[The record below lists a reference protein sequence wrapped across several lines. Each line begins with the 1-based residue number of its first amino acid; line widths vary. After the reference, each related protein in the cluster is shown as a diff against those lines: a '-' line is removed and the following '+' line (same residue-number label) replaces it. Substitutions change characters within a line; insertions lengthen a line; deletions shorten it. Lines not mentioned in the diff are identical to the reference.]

1 MKITL
6 RTDSIEVEG
15 YVNAVG
21 RDSRML
27 MDENGYSFRE
37 QIDPGTFAKALRAKA
52 AAQQEISL
60 LLDHNQGRVL
70 GGTGSN
76 LMLDRAYGQSYHH
89 RSGSAREGMK
99 PSVTWLVLRFP
110 EAGQQG
116 GVHEYLSPDH
126 RHGDGSG

>member
-52 AAQQEISL
+52 DAQQEISL
-60 LLDHNQGRVL
+60 LLDHIQ
-70 GGTGSN
+70 T
-76 LMLDRAYGQSYHH
+76 RAMDGNVYTYREQDEIVPPAPPVDNGKYYNIIKELKE
-89 RSGSAREGMK
+89 RSR
-99 PSVTWLVLRFP
+99 
-110 EAGQQG
+110 
-116 GVHEYLSPDH
+116 
-126 RHGDGSG
+126 

>member
-37 QIDPGTFAKALRAKA
+37 QLIRG
-52 AAQQEISL
+52 L
-60 LLDHNQGRVL
+60 LQ
-70 GGTGSN
+70 
-76 LMLDRAYGQSYHH
+76 
-89 RSGSAREGMK
+89 K
-99 PSVTWLVLRFP
+99 P
-110 EAGQQG
+110 
-116 GVHEYLSPDH
+116 
-126 RHGDGSG
+126 